1 LDKFSDLNEYYKSH
15 NTLTLLQI
23 KNKNVDLDNYKIEL
37 ICDVLN
43 GQNVNWSNESNWVSC
58 IYDMHKD
65 HKDQEN
71 DEETKNSSKLSLQP
85 IKVTKSVFKRK
96 RLHGKSEFE
105 YLDYISS
112 SKVNMI
118 TNELLDTK
126 GDITKPEEVK
136 SKLFNVQISADIGA
150 VLVQFWMSMEKN
162 FIQNMGW
169 CFFNRR
175 ILISNQMPYMSSIN
189 NYINEILK
197 QQSIEKIE
205 LVKELQSDLLKIPND
220 ALMMPDLIRQLISTV
235 ADTRVILT
243 QLTNQKIKDCKQFI
257 RNENIDKRL
266 DNTMNSMILVY
277 KHMLQTEVC

>member
-1 LDKFSDLNEYYKSH
+1 MDKFSDLHEYYKSH
-15 NTLTLLQI
+15 NTLTLLQT

-43 GQNVNWSNESNWVSC
+43 GQNVNWSNESNWVNC
-58 IYDMHKD
+58 IYDI
-65 HKDQEN
+65 HKDQDN
-71 DEETKNSSKLSLQP
+71 YEEPKNSSKLSLQP
-85 IKVTKSVFKRK
+85 IKVTKSTFKRK

-118 TNELLDTK
+118 TNELLDAK
-126 GDITKPEEVK
+126 GDITRPEEVK
-136 SKLFNVQISADIGA
+136 SKLFNVQISADIGV
-150 VLVQFWMSMEKN
+150 VLVQFWISMEKN
-162 FIQNMGW
+162 FIQNMKW

-189 NYINEILK
+189 NYINEILR
-197 QQSIEKIE
+197 QQNIEKIE
-205 LVKELQSDLLKIPND
+205 LVKALQSDLLKIPND
-220 ALMMPDLIRQLISTV
+220 ALMMPDLIRQLMSTV

-277 KHMLQTEVC
+277 KHMLQTEVR

>member
-1 LDKFSDLNEYYKSH
+1 MDKFNDLHEYYKSH
-15 NTLTLLQI
+15 KILTLLKI
-23 KNKNVDLDNYKIEL
+23 KNKVVDLDNYKIEL
-37 ICDVLN
+37 ICDILN
-43 GQNVNWSNESNWVSC
+43 GQNVNWSNESNWVNC
-58 IYDMHKD
+58 IYDMQ
-65 HKDQEN
+65 KDQEN
-71 DEETKNSSKLSLQP
+71 YEAPKNSSKLSVQP
-85 IKVTKSVFKRK
+85 IKVTKSVFRRK

-118 TNELLDTK
+118 SNELVDSK
-126 GDITKPEEVK
+126 GEITKPEEVK
-136 SKLFNVQISADIGA
+136 SKLFNVQITADIGA
-150 VLVQFWMSMEKN
+150 VLVQFWISIEKN
-162 FIQNMGW
+162 FYDNMGW

-189 NYINEILK
+189 NYIKEMLK
-197 QQSIEKIE
+197 QQNIEKIE

-220 ALMMPDLIRQLISTV
+220 ALMVPDLTRQLISTV

-257 RNENIDKRL
+257 RNENINKML
-266 DNTMNSMILVY
+266 DSTMNSMILVY

>member
-1 LDKFSDLNEYYKSH
+1 MDKISDLHEYYKSH
-15 NTLTLLQI
+15 NALTLLQT

-43 GQNVNWSNESNWVSC
+43 GQNVNWSNESNWVDC

-65 HKDQEN
+65 QEN
-71 DEETKNSSKLSLQP
+71 YEEAKNSSKLNVQP

-118 TNELLDTK
+118 TNELIDTK
-126 GDITKPEEVK
+126 GDISRPEEVK
-136 SKLFNVQISADIGA
+136 SKLFNVQISADVGT
-150 VLVQFWMSMEKN
+150 VLVQFWISMEKN

-197 QQSIEKIE
+197 QQNIEKIE

-220 ALMMPDLIRQLISTV
+220 ALMMPTLIKQLISTV

-257 RNENIDKRL
+257 RNENIDKSL